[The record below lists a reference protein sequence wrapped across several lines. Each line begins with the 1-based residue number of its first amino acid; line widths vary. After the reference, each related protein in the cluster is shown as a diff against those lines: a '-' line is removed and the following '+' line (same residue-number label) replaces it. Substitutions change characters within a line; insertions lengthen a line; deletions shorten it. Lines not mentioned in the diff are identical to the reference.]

1 MIAELKKQMTD
12 YFVGKEEVVDDLLVC
27 MLAGGHVLL
36 EDVPGVG
43 KTTLAKTLAGSV
55 DCDFGR
61 IQFTP
66 DTLPGDVTGTAVY
79 NMKTGD
85 FSYREGA
92 IMHQIILADEIN
104 RTSPR
109 TQAALLEA
117 MAEGQ
122 VTVDGNVYKL
132 PQPFMVIAT
141 QNPVEFLGTY
151 PLPEAQMDRFMMRL
165 SIGYP
170 SEEEELRMASGFIE
184 GRYSKEAGKVCSSS
198 DVLEMQRKVKK
209 VHVSEG
215 LLKYI
220 RNITDLT
227 RREPQFVLGA
237 SPRATLF
244 LIEAAQAKAFL
255 DGRDY
260 VKPDDV
266 KSVAVNTLH
275 HRIVL
280 TAEAK
285 MHKTD
290 ADKVLMSLVL
300 KAKVPVE

>member
-1 MIAELKKQMTD
+1 MIRGLKKQMTE
-12 YFVGKEEVVDDLLVC
+12 YFVGKEDVVDNIMIC

-36 EDVPGVG
+36 EDVPSVG
-43 KTTLAKTLAGSV
+43 KTTLAKTLAKSV

-66 DTLPGDVTGTAVY
+66 DTLPGDVTGTSIY
-79 NMKTGD
+79 NMKSGE

-104 RTSPR
+104 RTSPK
-109 TQAALLEA
+109 TQASLLEA

-122 VTVDGNVYKL
+122 VTVDGKVYKL
-132 PQPFMVIAT
+132 PSPFMVIAT

-151 PLPEAQMDRFMMRL
+151 PLPEAQMDRFMMKL
-165 SIGYP
+165 SVGYP
-170 SEEEELRMASGFIE
+170 SEEEELRMAQGFI
-184 GRYSKEAGKVCSSS
+184 SGKVVDDAESVCTAQEVVSMK
-198 DVLEMQRKVKK
+198 EKVKE
-209 VHVSEG
+209 VHVSDG
-215 LLKYI
+215 VLTYI
-220 RNITDLT
+220 RHIVELT
-227 RREPQFVLGA
+227 RKEPQFVLGA

-244 LIEAAQAKAFL
+244 LVRAAQAKAFL
-255 DGRDY
+255 DERDF

-266 KSVAVNTLH
+266 KAVAVNTLH
-275 HRIVL
+275 HRLVL

-290 ADKVLMSLVL
+290 IDKVLTGLVL